1 MDPVTIS
8 LAMGVASKA
17 FDAIKKGFAVGRDI
31 EQMSGDI
38 GRWMGAV
45 SDVDNA
51 EKQAKNPPLFGKLFK
66 AGSIEEAALAA
77 YAAKKKLEEQRY
89 ELKMFLN
96 MTYGP
101 QAYNELLQMEGQ
113 IRKERQQTIYKQQ
126 QLRRQIGE
134 AVAWLLVV
142 GIIGG
147 FAVLVA
153 SIWIK
158 QARADGKMYNAPKDY
173 TYKQKV
179 WQGKITEKK
188 YTTCRL
194 KKRVTSKY
202 TKKKA
207 CIYEGGNKTYTMM
220 IEVWCPK
227 KYKCVYDPNGTE
239 PDIDKVMESLRSIKD

>member
-8 LAMGVASKA
+8 VAVGIAGKA

-45 SDVDNA
+45 SDIDNA

-66 AGSIEEAALAA
+66 AGSIEEAAMAA
-77 YAAKKKLEEQRY
+77 FAAKKKLEEQRY
-89 ELKMFLN
+89 ELKVFLN

-101 QAYNELLQMEGQ
+101 QAYNDLLAMEGQ
-113 IRKERQQTIYKQQ
+113 IRKQRQETIYKQQ
-126 QLRRQIGE
+126 QMRRQIGE
-134 AVAWLLVV
+134 AIGWLFVVAIV
-142 GIIGG
+142 GG

-158 QARADGKMYNAPKDY
+158 EAKAYQYKPKDY
-173 TYKQKV
+173 TRQQKEWRNPDV
-179 WQGKITEKK
+179 KK

-194 KKRVTSKY
+194 KKRITSKY
-202 TKKKA
+202 TNKRA
-207 CIYEGGNKTYTMM
+207 CIYEGGNKTFTMM
-220 IEVWCPK
+220 IETWCPK
-227 KYKCVYDPNGTE
+227 KYKCLYDPNGEE
-239 PDIDKVMESLRSIKD
+239 PNIDKVMESLRSIGRK